1 MSTSPA
7 HSIDVVLSH
16 IAPNMSGMDAI
27 DQPRSMYL
35 AELALDFAHQV
46 LKPNGAVLIKTFQGA
61 GFKELVESARKPF
74 NKVRFAKPDA
84 SRARSSELY
93 LLASGFRMV

>member
-1 MSTSPA
+1 MQR
-7 HSIDVVLSH
+7 
-16 IAPNMSGMDAI
+16 DAL
-27 DQPRSMYL
+27 M
-35 AELALDFAHQV
+35 ALALDFATRV

-61 GFKELVESARKPF
+61 GFQDLVVTARRSF
-74 NKVRFAKPDA
+74 TKVRFAKPDA

>member
-1 MSTSPA
+1 VTG
-7 HSIDVVLSH
+7 V
-16 IAPNMSGMDAI
+16 AI
-27 DQPRSMYL
+27 DRPGPQYL
-35 AELALDFAHQV
+35 AELALDFAIRV

-61 GFKELVESARKPF
+61 GFQELVETTRRSF
-74 NKVRFAKPDA
+74 SKVRFAKPDT